1 MCTVVCVFSC
11 CHPRA
16 CPGDPEPAAFP
27 FLLLDCRNKSGNDAE
42 SLEPMSVLDPTGLDR
57 ISFWWKQLVLPPK
70 AVNPIDSKEIDQFYI
85 LCRHRN
91 TIPTKDELI

>member
-1 MCTVVCVFSC
+1 MAGVRLDDRT
-11 CHPRA
+11 
-16 CPGDPEPAAFP
+16 AA
-27 FLLLDCRNKSGNDAE
+27 DHRRVAHQHDRKHADQR
-42 SLEPMSVLDPTGLDR
+42 DLDR

>member
-1 MCTVVCVFSC
+1 MAVST
-11 CHPRA
+11 
-16 CPGDPEPAAFP
+16 D
-27 FLLLDCRNKSGNDAE
+27 DDKMRNVA
-42 SLEPMSVLDPTGLDR
+42 TGMLDR

-85 LCRHRN
+85 LCRNRN